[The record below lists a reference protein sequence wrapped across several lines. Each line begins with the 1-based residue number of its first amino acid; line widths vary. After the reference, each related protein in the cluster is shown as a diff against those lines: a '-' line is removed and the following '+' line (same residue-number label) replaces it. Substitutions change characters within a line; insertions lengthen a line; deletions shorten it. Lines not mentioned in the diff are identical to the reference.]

1 MPGARM
7 FPRTSFITTRRKVR
21 PAAGWGVTA
30 GTHSPRDSKQA
41 VARIPGQSTPY
52 PGLDRWCIGRFNLS
66 AVPYRR
72 RRA

>member
-1 MPGARM
+1 
-7 FPRTSFITTRRKVR
+7 
-21 PAAGWGVTA
+21 
-30 GTHSPRDSKQA
+30 